1 MSELDCWMLI
11 SAKSQ
16 FLMLALV
23 FQKDLHARC
32 HFPRSDHPLWQ
43 VCLHVFSKAANE
55 KRLGVLRDLW
65 VFSFLRAAYGA
76 EAMQSAQSERELHL
90 LWVKQVDVYVC
101 GRREQREWYKVKRG
115 RKMMCCW
122 CFTVYVLCLQVCRW
136 CLCRPLNVSVKA
148 DHRWSV
154 LSIQPCSWIT
164 AVSGLIH
171 THPTFSSSNK
181 S

>member
-1 MSELDCWMLI
+1 
-11 SAKSQ
+11 
-16 FLMLALV
+16 MLAVIFPVVIIPCDRCVYMYSPRQLMR
-23 FQKDLHARC
+23 KDLVEH
-32 HFPRSDHPLWQ
+32 
-43 VCLHVFSKAANE
+43 
-55 KRLGVLRDLW
+55 GVLRDLW

-122 CFTVYVLCLQVCRW
+122 CFTVYVLCLQVCPW

-154 LSIQPCSWIT
+154 LSMQPCSWIT
-164 AVSGLIH
+164 TVSGLIH
-171 THPTFSSSNK
+171 THTPCLLFQ
-181 S
+181 